1 MDFQRRV
8 IFGENGRAMAAYRTK
23 NSEEVKEKK
32 ELGWTATLIDKAQ
45 TYYLRSPDTWLVDL
59 SDFFKVNYYGN
70 PIVNLAYYLFL
81 TNKYKNNALNDYIN
95 YIMSKKPVY
104 YKNFQY
110 VVVFGI
116 VLETEVRLLGSDN
129 RLNNLK
135 KDIFSDF
142 YKSAYFKQF
151 YSRALKM
158 FKGKTDFSSVFH
170 EKEEKNELAFKLF
183 QEKVAEHKNINFNYK
198 KIDGLIS
205 QLPEYD
211 YLMLIPKSGYKYL
224 CSVVDEASF
233 DKILFWEIHANTSIK
248 SQKNFNFNIK
258 DKRVLVVDNIYS
270 GKTMSII
277 TELIK
282 KRGGIPITVGL
293 FPKSYHSALGLDYFV
308 YYNKLYSTKEFKY
321 KKNWAVD
328 SYVNVLSEVMD
339 NAEKWD

>member
-1 MDFQRRV
+1 MDFQKKV

-23 NSEEVKEKK
+23 SSEEVEEKK

-95 YIMSKKPVY
+95 YIMSKKPIY

-129 RLNNLK
+129 RLSNLK

-151 YSRALKM
+151 YARALRM
-158 FKGKTDFSSVFH
+158 FKGKSDFSNMF
-170 EKEEKNELAFKLF
+170 EKEEEKNQLAFKLF
-183 QEKVAEHKNINFNYK
+183 KEKVPDYKNINFNFK
-198 KIDGLIS
+198 KIEGLSS
-205 QLPEYD
+205 QLPECD

-224 CSVVDEASF
+224 SSVVNEENY
-233 DKILFWEIHANTSIK
+233 DKILFWEIHANSSIK
-248 SQKNFNFNIK
+248 SQKNFNFDIK
-258 DKRVLVVDNIYS
+258 GKRVLVVDNIYS

-277 TELIK
+277 TELIVK
-282 KRGGIPITVGL
+282 KGGIPITVGL

-308 YYNKLYSTKEFKY
+308 IYNKLFSTKDFKY

-328 SYVNVLSEVMD
+328 SYINIMSEVMD
-339 NAEKWD
+339 AEKWD